1 MFCDSATTRAFPKER
16 GDLPMNMLL
25 PLYPPNPYPA
35 TLNVYFPA
43 PSPHAQVPYTQP
55 ERAHFLVSYFIQGKE
70 LPK

>member
-1 MFCDSATTRAFPKER
+1 
-16 GDLPMNMLL
+16 MNMLL